1 MRMIGP
7 PTSSSRRGAKLC
19 RERALGAGA
28 LVVPCHADG
37 PQEKEGSPLEEAGKA
52 LAEPLPDGVQRR
64 LRDMRWGD
72 GKGGGTGGP
81 GHLQQGEGMDAART
95 EDFSSA
101 LAAELKS
108 LKSGEKQQFQVW
120 NTGIPGS
127 VYIKFDSDYGKPGH
141 DQLRLIYC

>member
-1 MRMIGP
+1 MQ
-7 PTSSSRRGAKLC
+7 TTLVHAKMC
-19 RERALGAGA
+19 RKAVTNTLHTLLKSVAHALPCSVQACLGHQSWHPVFFPSAQFYET
-28 LVVPCHADG
+28 LVPA
-37 PQEKEGSPLEEAGKA
+37 P
-52 LAEPLPDGVQRR
+52 
-64 LRDMRWGD
+64 
-72 GKGGGTGGP
+72 
-81 GHLQQGEGMDAART
+81 QGEGMDAART